1 MAFPIALAL
10 AALPEFIKLAT
21 DLYERLSNDSM
32 TQEEFDAEWAE
43 MVAKVNA
50 AEAKWSAAG

>member
-10 AALPEFIKLAT
+10 TALPELIKLAT
-21 DLYERLSNDSM
+21 DLYERMSNGNM

-50 AEAKWSAAG
+50 AEAKWAAAG